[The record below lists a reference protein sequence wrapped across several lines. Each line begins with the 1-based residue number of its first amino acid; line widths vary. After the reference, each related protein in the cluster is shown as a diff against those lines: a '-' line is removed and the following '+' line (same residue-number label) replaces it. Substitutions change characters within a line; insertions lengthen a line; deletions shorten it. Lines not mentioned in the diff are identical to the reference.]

1 MPIAAQLR
9 VRSRINLSSRS
20 YSISVI
26 FSGSDV
32 NTIFCLRIVQFQL
45 SPPFSVFKQTPP
57 SVLYIATDDDS
68 CRSVWLK
75 INYCLVKSSDSC
87 PCLYLAT
94 QDAFAVQLQVALYIH
109 IALPGGAVHAILV
122 AYVTIGSGMCTTSVY
137 LPCWVRYAAWMIPDN
152 PNGDTGNA
160 TADQSGSDYEWL
172 PHTLHMQCIAGRV
185 GGHPISHM

>member
-1 MPIAAQLR
+1 MVETSYMPITAQLH

-137 LPCWVRYAAWMIPDN
+137 LPC
-152 PNGDTGNA
+152 
-160 TADQSGSDYEWL
+160 
-172 PHTLHMQCIAGRV
+172 
-185 GGHPISHM
+185 